1 MRVSS
6 NMFFNANAI
15 SSQRAQNLMLKAQQ
29 QISSSSKLQ
38 SAADNPSDML
48 QVLRTNQNLAE
59 IDQYRA
65 ASKQAQTRLEISE
78 VSLSSMSSMVTRA
91 RELAVQLG
99 NDSLST
105 GARQAIGKEAAS
117 LLQSMVAAANV
128 KDPNGESAFAG
139 YLSNVSPAGQDGSG
153 NWVYQ
158 SDGFVRSI
166 RISDTRT
173 LPAAFPASAVF
184 FDYALPGTQSTINV
198 PLTVATPL
206 TDDASGNVITS
217 NGQPVPDSIF
227 STLKSLVYLSN
238 KPAGTSVSPDIQGV
252 IQRISHFSDRILT
265 ARADVGAMLGE
276 VEAAQNAFDDS
287 DLYLK
292 TYKSG
297 LQDIDLAE
305 AITRFTQQQ
314 TVLQATQQSFT
325 RIQGLSLF
333 NYLQ

>member
-158 SDGFVRSI
+158 SDDNVRRV
-166 RISDTRT
+166 RISDTRN
-173 LPAAFPASAVF
+173 LPAASPASAIF
-184 FDYALPGTQSTINV
+184 FDA
-198 PLTVATPL
+198 ATPL

-227 STLKSLVYLSN
+227 STLKSLVYLSNN

>member
-117 LLQSMVAAANV
+117 LLQSMVAAANI

-158 SDGFVRSI
+158 SDDNVRRV
-166 RISDTRT
+166 RISDTRN
-173 LPAAFPASAVF
+173 LPAASPASAIF
-184 FDYALPGTQSTINV
+184 FDA
-198 PLTVATPL
+198 ATPL
-206 TDDASGNVITS
+206 TDDASGNVINS
-217 NGQPVPDSIF
+217 NGQPLPDSIF
-227 STLKSLVYLSN
+227 STLKSLVYLSNN

>member
-117 LLQSMVAAANV
+117 LLQSMVAAANI

-158 SDGFVRSI
+158 SDDNVRRV
-166 RISDTRT
+166 RISDTRN
-173 LPAAFPASAVF
+173 LPAASPASAIF
-184 FDYALPGTQSTINV
+184 FDA
-198 PLTVATPL
+198 ATPL
-206 TDDASGNVITS
+206 TDDASGNVINS
-217 NGQPVPDSIF
+217 NGQPLPDSIF

>member
-158 SDGFVRSI
+158 SDDNVRRV
-166 RISDTRT
+166 RISDTRN
-173 LPAAFPASAVF
+173 LPAASPASAIF
-184 FDYALPGTQSTINV
+184 FDA
-198 PLTVATPL
+198 ATPL
-206 TDDASGNVITS
+206 TDDASGNVINS
-217 NGQPVPDSIF
+217 NGQPLPDSIF

-238 KPAGTSVSPDIQGV
+238 KPAGTSVSPGIQGV

>member
-117 LLQSMVAAANV
+117 LLQSMVAAANI

-158 SDGFVRSI
+158 SDDNVRRV
-166 RISDTRT
+166 RISDTRN
-173 LPAAFPASAVF
+173 LPAASPASAIF
-184 FDYALPGTQSTINV
+184 FDA
-198 PLTVATPL
+198 ATPL
-206 TDDASGNVITS
+206 TDDASGNVINS
-217 NGQPVPDSIF
+217 NGQPLPDSIF

-314 TVLQATQQSFT
+314 TVLQATQLSFT

>member
-1 MRVSS
+1 
-6 NMFFNANAI
+6 MFFNANAI

-158 SDGFVRSI
+158 SDDNVRRV
-166 RISDTRT
+166 RISDTRN
-173 LPAAFPASAVF
+173 LPAASPASAIF
-184 FDYALPGTQSTINV
+184 FDA
-198 PLTVATPL
+198 ATPL
-206 TDDASGNVITS
+206 TDDASGNVINS
-217 NGQPVPDSIF
+217 NGQPLPDSIF

>member
-1 MRVSS
+1 
-6 NMFFNANAI
+6 
-15 SSQRAQNLMLKAQQ
+15 MLKAQQ

-117 LLQSMVAAANV
+117 LLQSMVAAANI

-158 SDGFVRSI
+158 SDDNVRRV
-166 RISDTRT
+166 RISDTRN
-173 LPAAFPASAVF
+173 LPAASPASAIF
-184 FDYALPGTQSTINV
+184 FDA
-198 PLTVATPL
+198 ATPL
-206 TDDASGNVITS
+206 TDDASGNVINS
-217 NGQPVPDSIF
+217 NGQPLPDSIF

-314 TVLQATQQSFT
+314 TVLQAIQQSFT

>member
-158 SDGFVRSI
+158 SDDNVRRV
-166 RISDTRT
+166 RISDTRN
-173 LPAAFPASAVF
+173 LPAASPASAIF
-184 FDYALPGTQSTINV
+184 FDA
-198 PLTVATPL
+198 ATPL
-206 TDDASGNVITS
+206 TDANGNVVNGT
-217 NGQPVPDSIF
+217 NGQPLPGSIF
-227 STLKSLVYLSN
+227 ATLQSLVSLSQT
-238 KPAGTSVSPDIQGV
+238 PANSSVSPSIQGV

>member
-15 SSQRAQNLMLKAQQ
+15 SSQRAQTLMLKAQQ
-29 QISSSSKLQ
+29 QLSSNSKLQ
-38 SAADNPSDML
+38 TAADNPTDAV
-48 QVLRTNQNLAE
+48 QVMRTNQNLAE
-59 IDQYRA
+59 ADQYRS
-65 ASKQAQTRLEISE
+65 ASRQAQTRLELSE
-78 VSLSSMSSMVTRA
+78 GGLSSMSSMVVRA

-117 LLQSMVAAANV
+117 LLQSMVAAANS
-128 KDPNGESAFAG
+128 KDANGESAYAG
-139 YLSNVSPAGQDGSG
+139 YLSKVSPVGQDVSG

-158 SDGFVRSI
+158 SDDNIRRV
-166 RISDTRT
+166 RISNTRD
-173 LPAAFPASAVF
+173 LPASVPASAIF
-184 FDYALPGTQSTINV
+184 FDPS
-198 PLTVATPL
+198 TPL
-206 TDDASGNVITS
+206 ADANGYTLYDSMT
-217 NGQPVPDSIF
+217 GQPLPDSIF
-227 STLKSLVYLSN
+227 ATLKSLVDLSQT
-238 KPAGTSVSPDIQGV
+238 PANTSVGPGVQG
-252 IQRISHFSDRILT
+252 IMQRIGNFSDRILT

>member
-1 MRVSS
+1 
-6 NMFFNANAI
+6 
-15 SSQRAQNLMLKAQQ
+15 
-29 QISSSSKLQ
+29 
-38 SAADNPSDML
+38 
-48 QVLRTNQNLAE
+48 
-59 IDQYRA
+59 
-65 ASKQAQTRLEISE
+65 
-78 VSLSSMSSMVTRA
+78 
-91 RELAVQLG
+91 LAVQLG

-117 LLQSMVAAANV
+117 LLQSMVAAANI

-158 SDGFVRSI
+158 SDDNVRRV
-166 RISDTRT
+166 RISDTRN
-173 LPAAFPASAVF
+173 LPAASPASAIF
-184 FDYALPGTQSTINV
+184 FDA
-198 PLTVATPL
+198 ATPL
-206 TDDASGNVITS
+206 TDDASGNVINS
-217 NGQPVPDSIF
+217 NGQPLPDSIF

>member
-158 SDGFVRSI
+158 SDDNVRRV
-166 RISDTRT
+166 RISDTRN
-173 LPAAFPASAVF
+173 LPAASPASAIF
-184 FDYALPGTQSTINV
+184 FDA
-198 PLTVATPL
+198 ATPL
-206 TDDASGNVITS
+206 TDDASGNVINS
-217 NGQPVPDSIF
+217 NGQPLPDSIF

>member
-117 LLQSMVAAANV
+117 LLQSMVAAANI

-158 SDGFVRSI
+158 SDDNVRRV
-166 RISDTRT
+166 RISDTRN
-173 LPAAFPASAVF
+173 LPAASPASAIF
-184 FDYALPGTQSTINV
+184 FDA
-198 PLTVATPL
+198 ATPL
-206 TDDASGNVITS
+206 TDDASGNVINS
-217 NGQPVPDSIF
+217 NGQPLPDSIF

-238 KPAGTSVSPDIQGV
+238 KPAGTSVSPGIQGV